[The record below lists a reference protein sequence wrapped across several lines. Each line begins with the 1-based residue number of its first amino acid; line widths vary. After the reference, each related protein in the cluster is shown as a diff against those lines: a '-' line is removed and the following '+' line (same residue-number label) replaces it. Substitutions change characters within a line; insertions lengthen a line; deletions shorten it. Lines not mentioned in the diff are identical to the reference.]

1 VFFLRIGEAGRR
13 RTEEWKE
20 GRRKGGR
27 EGALTFCQ
35 GEDGINGALLAAVLV
50 DPALV

>member
-1 VFFLRIGEAGRR
+1 MEEG
-13 RTEEWKE
+13 TEE
-20 GRRKGGR
+20 GR
-27 EGALTFCQ
+27 EGRELTFCQ